1 MVKHKKSIKKLA
13 ALFLA
18 AVSVFS
24 VFCSTSSI
32 KVNASS
38 TLTSLEDK
46 YSQLE
51 KELEK
56 LKSEM
61 SQTQNQKNQQLKYK
75 QQIDTEISLVEQ
87 QISLLNSQISEL
99 NSQISANE
107 ALLKDKESEISE
119 NDELFKA
126 RLRAMY
132 IAGETSAWEII
143 FTSKSFS
150 DFLTNTEYM
159 KRLAEND
166 NKLMA
171 QLNQDKKSI
180 VEAREVI
187 ETSKIKLD
195 ANKQTLSYKKS
206 SLNTKYLE
214 SQKLLALLT
223 QEENELKQQQ
233 IKINEEMEKID
244 EEIRQM
250 LKDTDSEGDY
260 VGGKFLWPVPGYST
274 ITSKFGWRILY
285 GKNNW
290 HTGIDIS
297 GYNVY
302 GKNIVAANSG
312 TVITAVTTY
321 IPKKGYGKYVIIDH
335 GGGYRTLYGHC
346 SSLLVKVGQTV
357 KRGDPIALVGSTGN
371 STGPHLHF
379 GIYINGKEVDPLPY
393 L

>member
-1 MVKHKKSIKKLA
+1 MVGNKKSIYKLV
-13 ALFLA
+13 ALFMA
-18 AVSVFS
+18 FVTGFS
-24 VFCSTSSI
+24 VFCYT
-32 KVNASS
+32 ASVKTQAS
-38 TLTSLEDK
+38 NTLTGLEDR

-61 SQTQNQKNQQLKYK
+61 SKTQNQKNQQLKYK
-75 QQIDTEISLVEQ
+75 QQIDTEISLVEK
-87 QISLLNSQISEL
+87 QITLLNSQITEL
-99 NSQISANE
+99 NKQITENE
-107 ALLKDKESEISE
+107 ALLKEKEGEISE

-132 IAGETSAWEII
+132 IAGETSVWEIV
-143 FTSKSFS
+143 FTSKSFAEL
-150 DFLTNTEYM
+150 LTNAEYM
-159 KRLAEND
+159 RRLAEND
-166 NKLMA
+166 KNLMEKLN
-171 QLNQDKKSI
+171 LDKKGI
-180 VEAREVI
+180 VEARKII
-187 ETSKIKLD
+187 ETSKVKLD

-206 SLNTKYLE
+206 SLNTKYQE
-214 SQKLLALLT
+214 SQKLLSALT
-223 QEENELKQQQ
+223 QEENALKQEQ

-250 LKDTDSEGDY
+250 LANTDSDGDF

-321 IPKKGYGKYVIIDH
+321 VPKKGYGKYVIIDH

-346 SSLLVKVGQTV
+346 SSLLVKVGQKV